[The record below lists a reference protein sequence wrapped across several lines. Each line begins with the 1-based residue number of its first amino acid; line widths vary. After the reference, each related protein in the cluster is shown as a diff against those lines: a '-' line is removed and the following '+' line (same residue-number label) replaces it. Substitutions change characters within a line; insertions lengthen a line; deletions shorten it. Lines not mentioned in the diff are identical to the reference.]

1 MEIKKNVNADLEK
14 TKGTSLMLGFV
25 IALAVMF
32 VSLEWTQRDVRDDS
46 DMYRVSDIS
55 FTEEMAPITLPE
67 KKTVP
72 PPPAAVK
79 TADIIE
85 IIEDDAPI
93 DEDVIISQEDNS
105 PWIDIN
111 TVTVVEPE
119 PEIEDDTEFLV
130 VEDQPEF
137 PGGTAALLEYLRKNI
152 RYPSICRENNI
163 QGRVLVT
170 FIVNKDGTIVE
181 PEVVKSVHPQLDRE
195 ALRVISS
202 MPNWKPGSQRGK
214 PVRVKFTVP
223 VNFRLN

>member
-111 TVTVVEPE
+111 TVTVV
-119 PEIEDDTEFLV
+119 
-130 VEDQPEF
+130 
-137 PGGTAALLEYLRKNI
+137 
-152 RYPSICRENNI
+152 
-163 QGRVLVT
+163 
-170 FIVNKDGTIVE
+170 
-181 PEVVKSVHPQLDRE
+181 
-195 ALRVISS
+195 
-202 MPNWKPGSQRGK
+202 
-214 PVRVKFTVP
+214 
-223 VNFRLN
+223 